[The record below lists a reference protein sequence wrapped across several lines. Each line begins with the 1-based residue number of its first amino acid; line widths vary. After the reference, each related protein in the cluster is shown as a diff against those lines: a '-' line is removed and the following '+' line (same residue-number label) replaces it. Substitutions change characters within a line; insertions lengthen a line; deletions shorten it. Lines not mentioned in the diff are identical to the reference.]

1 MKKSAGSVAIVI
13 SSVATLGAGLAVLVL
28 NGYAQQPPS
37 VSQAEKVDYNWQI
50 RPVLSDN
57 CYRCHGPDAKS
68 RQAGLRLD
76 QQESAY
82 EQAIVPGKP
91 QESEMI
97 RRISSKDPAYRMPP
111 PAASAKPL
119 TDAEVATLTEWVK
132 QGAEYKPHWAFI
144 TPVKAAL
151 PQTSLNQRVVNAIDR
166 FIFARLEKEGLKPS
180 PEADKET
187 LINRVTL
194 SLTWISA
201 SDASGVVGSGR
212 ISRG

>member
-1 MKKSAGSVAIVI
+1 MKKSAGSIAIAISTVA
-13 SSVATLGAGLAVLVL
+13 SLGAGMAVLVL

-37 VSQAEKVDYNWQI
+37 SQPEKVDYNWQI
-50 RPVLSDN
+50 RPILSDN

-111 PAASAKPL
+111 PTASAKPL

-144 TPVKAAL
+144 TPVEAPL
-151 PQTSLNQRVVNAIDR
+151 PQTSLTGRAVNAIDR
-166 FIFARLEKEGLKPS
+166 FIFARL
-180 PEADKET
+180 
-187 LINRVTL
+187 
-194 SLTWISA
+194 
-201 SDASGVVGSGR
+201 
-212 ISRG
+212 